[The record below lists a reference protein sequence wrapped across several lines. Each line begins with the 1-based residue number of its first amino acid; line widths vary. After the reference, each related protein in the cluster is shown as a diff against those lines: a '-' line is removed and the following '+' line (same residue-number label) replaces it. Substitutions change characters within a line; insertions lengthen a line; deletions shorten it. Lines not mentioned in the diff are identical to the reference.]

1 MKICCHLL
9 IPEVSTWVVTVC
21 HMFDSVPDGVLTNEP
36 EWLAPHFPTL
46 RGKNLRENQ
55 GRKMKDPANEMA
67 MVLLSDQSNLPIWNW
82 NFRGL
87 CTAKILLVHL
97 FFRGYSFLS
106 TFNFLLVGTP
116 FHFGSM
122 VILDGFLSHGAAPHP
137 PQRPRRR
144 ESACNHGGC
153 RESLHWD
160 HRMGVF
166 NIGILVE
173 QVHKPTIQMDGL
185 YCSTLK
191 IDLGDGL
198 WSLYQHL
205 AHNKKD
211 TQKHKSNENLRK
223 LYARV
228 SCVDKLYP
236 SWQNLVNMVR

>member
-1 MKICCHLL
+1 MASWQMNRNGLPHTSQHSAGKISAKTRVERWKTRQTKWQWFFSLTRAICQFEIGIFEGFALPRFCWCIFFSVD
-9 IPEVSTWVVTVC
+9 IP
-21 HMFDSVPDGVLTNEP
+21 
-36 EWLAPHFPTL
+36 
-46 RGKNLRENQ
+46 
-55 GRKMKDPANEMA
+55 
-67 MVLLSDQSNLPIWNW
+67 
-82 NFRGL
+82 
-87 CTAKILLVHL
+87 
-97 FFRGYSFLS
+97 FLS